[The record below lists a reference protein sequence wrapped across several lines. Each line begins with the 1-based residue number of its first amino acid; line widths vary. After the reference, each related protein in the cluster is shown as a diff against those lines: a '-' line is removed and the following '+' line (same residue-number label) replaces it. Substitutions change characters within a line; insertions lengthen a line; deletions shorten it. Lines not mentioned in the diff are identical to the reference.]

1 MGAVWLECHGH
12 WFTFAFHDGYTGSTA
27 TLASAKVSI
36 SRNFRLHIFMVNK
49 TRCCVTHIPNSS
61 IRNLMVRWQT
71 CKLGMAKQIIFLKLR
86 LRSFRYSIFAQSK
99 RGWTTAKLTPY
110 QRPESTYPLNE
121 GIMIN
126 ANISFAGFP
135 SVMSF
140 LYSSR
145 ASSWTSPCS

>member
-1 MGAVWLECHGH
+1 MGALWLECHGH
-12 WFTFAFHDGYTGSTA
+12 LFIFAFHDGYTGSTA

-71 CKLGMAKQIIFLKLR
+71 CKLGMAKRIIF
-86 LRSFRYSIFAQSK
+86 FEAQIAIVSVLDFCTIEP
-99 RGWTTAKLTPY
+99 RMNHSEVSPY

-145 ASSWTSPCS
+145 ASS